1 MNQSPTP
8 VPNQSFTTLGINQN
22 ILGILDRLQFITPT
36 PIQHKAIPI
45 AVTGK
50 DLIGVAQTG
59 TGKTLAFV
67 IPLMQRLQVLGGL
80 GLIVVPTRELAIQVE
95 EVVEKLGR
103 PLRMNSVVLIGGT
116 DIRRQ
121 LAALNR
127 NPHIIIATPG
137 RLLDHMTQRSVD
149 LRRVKIVVL
158 DEADRMF
165 DMGFAPQIKRI
176 MSALPDKRQVMLF
189 SATMPD
195 PIVKLA
201 TAYMELP
208 LRIEVARAGTLTD
221 KVQQEFLMVNK
232 EEKIRL
238 LDSLLSQYKGTVL
251 VFSRTKHGAK
261 RISQAVGAM
270 GHRATEIHSNRS
282 LAQRQ
287 DAIRGF
293 KNGKYRVLVAT
304 DIAARGIDVQDIE
317 LVVNF
322 DMPEDPEDYVHRI
335 GRTGRAGSSGLA
347 ITFVSADQRG
357 KVRDIERLTR
367 TTVAMKRPTT
377 LAPVRPQAEVEASR
391 YHADVPEGRS
401 RSTSRPFTRGRRPG
415 SSRFSDHT
423 QGHSGG
429 DSTTGSDHSL
439 GRRRSQSTRRDS
451 KRGMGGK
458 RRAPSRYSR

>member
-1 MNQSPTP
+1 MNQPQQ
-8 VPNQSFTTLGINQN
+8 PNQSFQTLGINQN
-22 ILGILDRLQFITPT
+22 ILAILQRLEFVTPT

-67 IPLMQRLQVLGGL
+67 IPLIQRLQILGGL

-103 PLRMNSVVLIGGT
+103 SLRMSSVVLIGGT

-127 NPHIIIATPG
+127 NPQIIIATPG
-137 RLLDHMTQRSVD
+137 RLLDHISQRSVD

-165 DMGFAPQIKRI
+165 DMGFAPQIKRV
-176 MSALPDKRQVMLF
+176 MSALPDRRQVMLF

-195 PIVKLA
+195 AIVKLA

-208 LRIEVARAGTLTD
+208 LRIEVARAGTLTE
-221 KVQQEFLMVNK
+221 KIEQEFLMVNK

-238 LDSLLSQYKGTVL
+238 LDSLLGQYKGTVL

-261 RISQAVGAM
+261 RINQAVNAM
-270 GHRATEIHSNRS
+270 GHRSTEIHSNRS
-282 LAQRQ
+282 LSQRQ
-287 DAIRGF
+287 EAMRGF
-293 KNGKYRVLVAT
+293 KTGKYRVLVAT

-335 GRTGRAGSSGLA
+335 GRTARAGQSGRA

-367 TTVAMKRPTT
+367 TTVAMKRPAT
-377 LAPVRPQAEVEASR
+377 LAPVRPRAEEANLR
-391 YHADVPEGRS
+391 FHPDRPEGRERPVG
-401 RSTSRPFTRGRRPG
+401 RSFSRGRRP
-415 SSRFSDHT
+415 SRGGVSEHT
-423 QGHSGG
+423 RAHSGG
-429 DSTTGSDHSL
+429 DSMIGKDHSF
-439 GRRRSQSTRRDS
+439 GRRRSMSTRRDS
-451 KRGMGGK
+451 KRGLSGP